1 MCIRD
6 SRRASRHHVERW
18 YDGGLVPVHSRFLE
32 DGEHENHEHRQG
44 GEPRVLRRDVQAAGD
59 RGVGV
64 RKNARREDR
73 KPIDN
78 HIVMDDRHTV
88 KRKKL

>member
-1 MCIRD
+1 
-6 SRRASRHHVERW
+6 
-18 YDGGLVPVHSRFLE
+18 
-32 DGEHENHEHRQG
+32 
-44 GEPRVLRRDVQAAGD
+44 VLRRDVQAAGD

-73 KPIDN
+73 KPNDN